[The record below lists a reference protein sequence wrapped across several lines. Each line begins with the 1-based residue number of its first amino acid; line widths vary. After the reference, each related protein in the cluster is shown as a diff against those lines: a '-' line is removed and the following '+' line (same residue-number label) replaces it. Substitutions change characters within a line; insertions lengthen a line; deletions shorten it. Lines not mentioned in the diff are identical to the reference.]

1 MPMASTCLFQETG
14 DHLETKFRWNPRSV
28 MGRQQC
34 LVGIVF
40 LKVSDKAL
48 AVGTGGLHGAAK
60 RPEFDEI

>member
-1 MPMASTCLFQETG
+1 
-14 DHLETKFRWNPRSV
+14 